1 MTTLEGAGAP
11 SQPALLYLGPKKPPF
26 ATSRNRLDGCRPKR
40 HTDLRRALSPRK
52 RAASYA
58 LGGTE
63 DSLQRPRIR
72 GLAGGDPD
80 LELQRAPTTFGLS
93 ERRAWCGV
101 TPTSQRARHT
111 SQLPDPSARNA
122 PSQPPSHPFLAKPPR
137 SAYIFFG
144 FIFHADSLFVAC
156 VQFWCIRR
164 RLRRRW
170 RSRSRRT

>member
-1 MTTLEGAGAP
+1 MDVDP
-11 SQPALLYLGPKKPPF
+11 KSQPIY
-26 ATSRNRLDGCRPKR
+26 D
-40 HTDLRRALSPRK
+40 ALSPRK
-52 RAASYA
+52 RAASFA

-111 SQLPDPSARNA
+111 FQLPTP
-122 PSQPPSHPFLAKPPR
+122 
-137 SAYIFFG
+137 
-144 FIFHADSLFVAC
+144 
-156 VQFWCIRR
+156 
-164 RLRRRW
+164 
-170 RSRSRRT
+170 